1 MVISILL
8 KLHYDKD
15 QFIVNHW
22 WKFCSDRT
30 RIKSI
35 LRRLK
40 DIGVVC
46 WKLYPNTLK
55 SVADTLKSLAERTR
69 MTQTWT
75 CWRMQ
80 KLEGLKPNL
89 IICSSRTGLLGLLI
103 CRQIFLKR
111 QKVLKINLGYSKF
124 LEMVVKSV
132 FLCFRYR
139 WVFLRSPVWQQSNM
153 LQYRWILHVHL

>member
-8 KLHYDKD
+8 QLHYDKD

-40 DIGVVC
+40 DIGMVS

-55 SVADTLKSLAERTR
+55 SVAERTR

-80 KLEGLKPNL
+80 KRRGVKPNL
-89 IICSSRTGLLGLLI
+89 IICSARIGLLGLLI
-103 CRQIFLKR
+103 CRQIFLIR
-111 QKVLKINLGYSKF
+111 QMLLKVKLGYPKF
-124 LEMVVKSV
+124 LEMVLKSF

-139 WVFLRSPVWQQSNM
+139 WVFLRSPMWQQCNM